1 MNNLKH
7 ILLLAFTTIASISF
21 GQSYKFGPEFQANN
35 KSANQ
40 IKENSGGGF
49 SISNSTQMVAV
60 LVEGDVELI
69 KSHLAA
75 LDGTFKYCVGTIAN
89 IKIPIN
95 NIEALMAKEGVNRI
109 QVSNN
114 HIGPMNDTSKVM
126 SRTEAIENGQ
136 LPNGQIYTGE
146 GVIVGFVDEGI
157 DIDHPDFLNDDG
169 TTRILALCDQN
180 MTAGIDDS
188 TPQPYDYGVFL
199 DSTMINN
206 GACDHAENGTHGS
219 GSAGTAAGNGRAD
232 STYRGYAYN

>member
-40 IKENSGGGF
+40 IKENSGSGF
-49 SISNSTQMVAV
+49 STSNSTEMVAV

-109 QVSNN
+109 QVNNN

-157 DIDHPDFLNDDG
+157 DIDHPDFLNEDG
-169 TTRILALCDQN
+169 TTRILALWDQN

-188 TPQPYDYGVFL
+188 TPQPYDYGVFW
-199 DSTMINN
+199 DSTMICNLIFPI
-206 GACDHAENGTHGS
+206 
-219 GSAGTAAGNGRAD
+219 
-232 STYRGYAYN
+232 